1 MRAPTPSI
9 ILTEYQPLLVNPTL
23 LPETAAHLLWRD
35 YRHLIEIEPPSFK
48 TGGCWR
54 LTNLGW
60 AGYLPLTPALG
71 ISLQPKV
78 ALRTLLRM
86 VEVAYD
92 LGAFRLFEGWF
103 NAQSIPELY
112 ELLAL
117 LLAQRVLNRCR
128 QGLQRAYRTQEASLP
143 YLRGQ
148 LHMAAV
154 LQRPVRTE
162 LPCRF
167 HEYSADVA
175 DNQRMCRNS
184 HVMACNVN
192 CC

>member
-1 MRAPTPSI
+1 MAKFFESLLPEHAAFIARQKMFFIATQAPTGRINLSPKGLDSLRVLDDRTVAYI
-9 ILTEYQPLLVNPTL
+9 DLTGSGA
-23 LPETAAHLLWRD
+23 ETAAHLLWRD

-92 LGAFRLFEGWF
+92 LGTFRLFEGWF

-128 QGLQRAYRTQEASLP
+128 QGLQRAGRHHT
-143 YLRGQ
+143 R
-148 LHMAAV
+148 
-154 LQRPVRTE
+154 
-162 LPCRF
+162 
-167 HEYSADVA
+167 
-175 DNQRMCRNS
+175 
-184 HVMACNVN
+184 
-192 CC
+192 